1 MAVRSN
7 DFDGLDLT
15 RLRSLRSSRHDIS
28 TIVDRVAEHL
38 DEFDGYVAFS
48 GGKDSVVAVDLAR
61 QADPDV
67 PVAFFDS
74 GLEYPETYAYV
85 EQIATKL
92 GLDLHIIRAE
102 PTLLTVMARTGEW
115 DHGGS
120 PSAHVPAR
128 GFETLIA
135 QPARAAHTKFGDG
148 EVWGVRADESRKGTG
163 RWSMYYSALA
173 REISERCQGAS
184 CCSNKAEQRRH
195 HGGTVRRTDGTV
207 AYGPVW
213 DWSAD
218 DVLAYSHQHDLPSN
232 PVYAKLA
239 ALGAPAANLRV
250 SHILDG
256 NFLES
261 GRVTRLRRGWP
272 SLFEEIAAVLPRI
285 REFV

>member
-1 MAVRSN
+1 MRDN
-7 DFDGLDLT
+7 TFDGLDLT
-15 RLRSLRSSRHDIS
+15 HLRSLRSQRHDLS
-28 TIVDRVAEHL
+28 TIIDRIGEHL
-38 DEFDGYVAFS
+38 DQFDGYVAFS

-85 EQIATKL
+85 EQIATKYA
-92 GLDLHIIRAE
+92 LDLHVIRAE
-102 PTLLTVMARTGEW
+102 PSLLTVMARTAEW
-115 DHGGS
+115 DHRGS
-120 PSAHVPAR
+120 PSAHVPVR

-135 QPARAAHTKFGDG
+135 QPARTAHNKFGDG

-163 RWSMYYSALA
+163 RWSMYHSALA
-173 REISERCQGAS
+173 REVREHCQGES
-184 CCSNKAEQRRH
+184 CCSSKSEQRRH
-195 HGGTVRRTDGTV
+195 HGGTVRRADGTV

-213 DWSAD
+213 NWSAAE
-218 DVLAYSHQHDLPSN
+218 VLGYSYQHDLPSN

-239 ALGAPAANLRV
+239 ALGAPTANLRV

-261 GRVTRLRRGWP
+261 GRITRLRRGWP

>member
-15 RLRSLRSSRHDIS
+15 HLRSLRSPRHNIS
-28 TIVDRVAEHL
+28 AIIDRVGEHL
-38 DEFDGYVAFS
+38 DKFDGYVAFS

-102 PTLLTVMARTGEW
+102 PSLLTVMARTGEW
-115 DHGGS
+115 DHRGI
-120 PSAHVPAR
+120 PSAHVPVQ

-135 QPARAAHTKFGDG
+135 QPARTAHATFGDG

-173 REISERCQGAS
+173 REIRERCQGTS
-184 CCSNKAEQRRH
+184 CCSSRAEQRLH
-195 HGGTVRRTDGTV
+195 HGGTIRRADGTV

-213 DWSAD
+213 DWSAA
-218 DVLAYSHQHDLPSN
+218 DVLAYSHRHQLPTN

-261 GRVTRLRRGWP
+261 GKIPRLRRGWP
-272 SLFEEIAAVLPRI
+272 SLFEEIAAALPRI